1 MKNTL
6 LGSLYLSL
14 ASSIWGGMYVV
25 VKVVVDIVPPLE
37 LVWLRYV
44 IALIAL
50 LMIGVITKQSWR
62 VAKRDWLLIMLI
74 GLIGNTISIVTQE
87 VGTMLSSAQM
97 GAIIT
102 STTPAFMVLFARII
116 LKEKITAKKAISIVL
131 ATFGVCVI
139 VGNAQIDT
147 SNQLGGVSLIIA
159 ALTWS
164 LMSVLV
170 KRVPGH
176 YSQIVV
182 TSYSILVAIA
192 FLTPF
197 TIGGLAKLDFQ
208 AIMQPSI
215 WGGLLYLGVI
225 STACGFLLWNRGLQK
240 LNASSGGLFFFFQPI
255 VGTFLGWLLLG
266 EQIGLSFWMGTSL
279 IFIGVLLVI
288 RDDKPQEETIQVVNK
303 LES

>member
-14 ASSIWGGMYVV
+14 AASIWGGMYVV
-25 VKVVVDIVPPLE
+25 VKVVVDSVPPLE
-37 LVWLRYV
+37 LVWFRYV
-44 IALIAL
+44 IAIVAL
-50 LMIGVITKQSWR
+50 LIIGVVTKQSWR
-62 VAKRDWLLIMLI
+62 IEKRDWLLIFMI

-87 VGTMLSSAQM
+87 IGTMLSTAQM

-116 LKEKITAKKAISIVL
+116 LKEKITFKKALSIIL
-131 ATFGVCVI
+131 ATIGVCII
-139 VGNAQIDT
+139 VGNAHINS
-147 SNQLGGVSLIIA
+147 SNQLGAVSLLIA

-164 LMSVLV
+164 LMSVLI
-170 KRVPGH
+170 KRVPGQ

-182 TSYSILVAIA
+182 TTYAILVSIVL
-192 FLTPF
+192 LTPF
-197 TIGGLAKLDFQ
+197 TINRLDKLDFQ
-208 AIMQPSI
+208 AMMHPTI

-225 STACGFLLWNRGLQK
+225 STACAFLLWNRGLQI

-266 EQIGLSFWMGTSL
+266 EQIGLPFWMGTIL
-279 IFIGVLLVI
+279 IFIGVIFVI
-288 RDDKPQEETIQVVNK
+288 REE
-303 LES
+303 

>member
-6 LGSLYLSL
+6 IGSLYLSL
-14 ASSIWGGMYVV
+14 AASIWGGMYVV

-44 IALIAL
+44 IALLAL
-50 LMIGVITKQSWR
+50 LMIGALTKQSWC
-62 VAKRDWLLIMLI
+62 VAKRDWLIIILI

-102 STTPAFMVLFARII
+102 STTPAFMVLFARMI
-116 LKEKITAKKAISIVL
+116 LKEKITVKKAISIVL
-131 ATFGVCVI
+131 ATIGVCVI
-139 VGNAQIDT
+139 VGTAQIDS
-147 SNQLGGVSLIIA
+147 SNQLGGISLIIA

-170 KRVPGH
+170 KRVPGQ

-182 TSYSILVAIA
+182 TSYSILVAVVV
-192 FLTPF
+192 LTPF
-197 TIGGLAKLDFQ
+197 TLGRLTKLDFQ

-225 STACGFLLWNRGLQK
+225 STACGFLFWNRGLQK

-255 VGTFLGWLLLG
+255 VGTFLGWLLLD
-266 EQIGLSFWMGTSL
+266 EQIGLSFWMGTAF

-288 RDDKPQEETIQVVNK
+288 REDKTQKETKNG
-303 LES
+303 LTE